1 MNETWITNASPII
14 VLAKIDKLDLLLNT
28 GRLVLVP
35 EAVAKEILKA
45 PAQDAAREALES
57 GWGSQPVPVTPEPEI
72 LEWGLGT
79 GESAVLSLARQRNGV
94 AIVDD
99 RAARMACKTLGIR
112 LAGTLGVILLARLE
126 GRISSSVEILQAL
139 QQVGLHLDDHIIR
152 TALQKTTGEKWP
164 N

>member
-14 VLAKIDKLDLLLNT
+14 VLAKIDKLDLLLIT

-45 PAQDAAREALES
+45 PAQDATREALES

-79 GESAVLSLARQRNGV
+79 GELAVLSLARQRNGV

-99 RAARMACKTLGIR
+99 RAARMACKALGIR
-112 LAGTLGVILLARLE
+112 LAGTLA
-126 GRISSSVEILQAL
+126 
-139 QQVGLHLDDHIIR
+139 
-152 TALQKTTGEKWP
+152 
-164 N
+164 